1 MLKEQDIREYLKKKD
16 ITFNEIF
23 PIVSEHKK
31 WTEPIKTDND
41 KKPPYL
47 K

>member
-1 MLKEQDIREYLKKKD
+1 MKHALN
-16 ITFNEIF
+16 ITIVIFKSQAKFKIIF